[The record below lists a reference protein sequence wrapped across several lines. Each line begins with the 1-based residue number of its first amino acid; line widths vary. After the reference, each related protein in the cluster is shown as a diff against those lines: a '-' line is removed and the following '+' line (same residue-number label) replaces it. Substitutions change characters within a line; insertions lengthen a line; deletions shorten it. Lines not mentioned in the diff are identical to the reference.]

1 MNKKINKEINNV
13 LTINGY
19 PLDENQ
25 KEIVLDN
32 TKHLLV
38 TAGAGSGKSLT
49 IIGKIRFL
57 IEIKKIKED
66 EIICISFTNDATNN
80 LKNKLKNNY
89 NYNIPCYTFHKLGLE
104 ILKKDNYKISQTNT
118 LNYIINE
125 YFESIIY
132 IENENIK
139 KTLNFL
145 NIKYNNY
152 NYIKKYKNINKL
164 ELEKIKKLIETFINL
179 FKSNNNQNKDFI
191 EFLNNIKENNKKIKT
206 KYQDFLITTY
216 YIYYIYQKELLSK
229 KEIDFNDMIS
239 LATKKVNENGY
250 YKKVKFIIIDEFQDT
265 SKVKLDLI
273 QSILNKT
280 NANLLVVGD
289 DFQSIYKFTGCDL
302 NIFLNFTKIFKES
315 KILKIENTY
324 RNSQELIKL
333 AGNFIMKNKNQ
344 LKKNLK
350 SNKHE
355 KYPINIIYYK
365 NIETAFIKL
374 INKIY
379 KETKNPILI
388 IGRNNFDINI
398 ITKNKNF
405 KLEKDS
411 LIYLNNKNIKMK
423 YLTAHRSKGL
433 EEENVILINLTNN
446 KLGFPNKI
454 ENHEILNL
462 ITPKTEKYKYAEE
475 RRLFYVA
482 ITRTKNKNYLLV
494 NKKNESIFVKELKKD
509 YKKYIKIIKL

>member
-1 MNKKINKEINNV
+1 MNEA
-13 LTINGY
+13 GY
-19 PLDENQ
+19 QAVYELYNPGFSGDYRYAYQNEELDGNYF
-25 KEIVLDN
+25 N
-32 TKHLLV
+32 TKLMQP
-38 TAGAGSGKSLT
+38 TSG
-49 IIGKIRFL
+49 
-57 IEIKKIKED
+57 
-66 EIICISFTNDATNN
+66 
-80 LKNKLKNNY
+80 
-89 NYNIPCYTFHKLGLE
+89 
-104 ILKKDNYKISQTNT
+104 NT
-118 LNYIINE
+118 
-125 YFESIIY
+125 
-132 IENENIK
+132 
-139 KTLNFL
+139 
-145 NIKYNNY
+145 
-152 NYIKKYKNINKL
+152 
-164 ELEKIKKLIETFINL
+164 
-179 FKSNNNQNKDFI
+179 Q
-191 EFLNNIKENNKKIKT
+191 
-206 KYQDFLITTY
+206 
-216 YIYYIYQKELLSK
+216 
-229 KEIDFNDMIS
+229 
-239 LATKKVNENGY
+239 
-250 YKKVKFIIIDEFQDT
+250 
-265 SKVKLDLI
+265 
-273 QSILNKT
+273 
-280 NANLLVVGD
+280 
-289 DFQSIYKFTGCDL
+289 FTGCDL

-494 NKKNESIFVKELKKD
+494 NKLLTENFTDVINVEFTANIENQFDSIAEGKENW
-509 YKKYIKIIKL
+509 I